1 MPITA
6 ERPREA
12 LCCVPYDQFPSESM
26 LGEAVSLNKTGVEE
40 LVGDSAE
47 VSKLDRTVGS
57 TDLDKSRL
65 PYVVK

>member
-1 MPITA
+1 
-6 ERPREA
+6 
-12 LCCVPYDQFPSESM
+12 M